1 MIEGKKVI
9 DAHTHIYPAKIA
21 AKAIAGTGKF
31 YGIAPNE
38 LDGSPDTLLR
48 EDRMGGIDLSL
59 VCSVATTPRQVSSIN
74 RYLASVAAEYPGQ
87 IEAIGTLHPE
97 SEDQSADVEEAVSLG
112 LRGVK
117 LHPDIQ
123 GFRLDDERCME
134 IFALCEGRLPVLCHL
149 GDTRYDYSNPA
160 RVRRVL
166 ENFPRLTLIGAH
178 FGGWSLWRQAAEA
191 LHGCERLLVDS
202 SSSLFA
208 LSPEEAAALVR
219 LYGADRVLF
228 GVDYPMWTPGE
239 ELNRFLALPLTEE
252 ERERVLYK
260 NAAALYGLAL

>member
-134 IFALCEGRLPVLCHL
+134 IFALCEGRLPVLLHT
-149 GDTRYDYSNPA
+149 GDKRYDYSNPN
-160 RVRRVL
+160 RLTTVL
-166 ENFPRLTLIGAH
+166 RAFPRLQVVGAH
-178 FGGWSLWRQAAEA
+178 FGCYTVWEQAGELRDFENLA
-191 LHGCERLLVDS
+191 VDC
-202 SSSLFA
+202 SSSLMY
-208 LSPEEAAALVR
+208 LTRERTDELLD
-219 LYGADRVLF
+219 LYGSERVLF
-228 GVDYPMWTPGE
+228 GTDYPMWHPSEEIRRFLELKLPGE
-239 ELNRFLALPLTEE
+239 TEE
-252 ERERVLYK
+252 KILHKNAERVF
-260 NAAALYGLAL
+260 GL

>member
-1 MIEGKKVI
+1 MIEGKRVI

-134 IFALCEGRLPVLCHL
+134 IFALCEGRLPVLLHT
-149 GDTRYDYSNPA
+149 GDKRYDYSNPNRLA
-160 RVRRVL
+160 TVL
-166 ENFPRLTLIGAH
+166 RAFPRLQVVGAH
-178 FGGWSLWRQAAEA
+178 FGCYTVWEQAGELRAA
-191 LHGCERLLVDS
+191 IRRLDPADQE
-202 SSSLFA
+202 LFFQFYF
-208 LSPEEAAALVR
+208 LDQTVGEIAAVTGQNPATLRSR
-219 LYGADRVLF
+219 LKRGREKLKKI
-228 GVDYPMWTPGE
+228 
-239 ELNRFLALPLTEE
+239 LTE
-252 ERERVLYK
+252 RGVCCD
-260 NAAALYGLAL
+260 